1 MTASERLV
9 EPALLGCRHGRAAVV
24 SIAQFRPEKAHG
36 LQLEAFSVL
45 LKKRPELKGVARL
58 VLAGACRHA
67 DDETRLK
74 ALKGQAAGLG
84 IEKHVRFEV
93 NVPFGAPNPLCL
105 RLGHL
110 FWLDRRGFW
119 WAQVG

>member
-9 EPALLGCRHGRAAVV
+9 EPVLLGCRHGRATVV

-45 LKKRPELKGVARL
+45 LSQRPELKGVAQL

-74 ALKGQAAGLG
+74 ALKEQAAGLG

-93 NVPFGAPNPLCL
+93 NVPFGAPNPHSSTC
-105 RLGHL
+105 
-110 FWLDRRGFW
+110 RRSR
-119 WAQVG
+119 AAS